1 MEAGFFMQPY
11 DSLTKHRQDK
21 RLQKLQYLK
30 QATKNFQHPGD

>member
-11 DSLTKHRQDK
+11 DSLATHLLDT

>member
-11 DSLTKHRQDK
+11 DSLTIHRQGK

-30 QATKNFQHPGD
+30 QAIQSFQHPGD